1 MKLAFCIFRVFP
13 HGGLSRDF
21 MRIAAACAKRGHD
34 VRAYARRWDAP
45 APDSI
50 EMVAVPARG
59 ATNPARNRRFARW
72 VSDDLERRPAD
83 LVVGFNKM
91 PGLDVYFAGDSC
103 FEEKMQ
109 TQRPWAYR
117 LLPRYRHFAEFE
129 RAVFGDERQVKILTI
144 VPSQRAA
151 FQGHYGT
158 VDTRF
163 FTLPPDVGPTATP
176 DGFRGSTLPA
186 TGETPA
192 IPDASAAGEASPAEG
207 SDARRRLRQ
216 EFQLS
221 EDDLAL
227 LFVGSG
233 FVTKGLD
240 RLLVAVASLPDS
252 LGSRV
257 HLFVVGEDRQ
267 RRFARRAARLGIT
280 DQVRFLGGRDDV
292 SRFLHG
298 SDALALPA
306 YGEAGGLVILEAIA
320 AGLPVLA
327 TEVCGHAFHISKANA
342 GIVSPSP
349 FDQTRFN
356 SAVCE
361 ILTSPKRSAWRENG
375 QRYAASGA
383 LSGGTRTA
391 CELIESF
398 GKREPRPVVAF
409 CLHRFAAAEPV
420 SRDCIRVANACRAA
434 GYHPRIYA
442 MTQESTPG
450 DFEVF
455 VCPMASM
462 SDHTKVE
469 RFERWVARH
478 LRRNPV
484 HCVVGFKKMPGL
496 DIYVATEPCAQR
508 ELDREATRIGISEP
522 IRLRDVFPW
531 GSAARTRQTLASEHA
546 VFDGTTKIL
555 MTNASQRDDYADYYD
570 IERSIEERSSDGD
583 SESVMA
589 LITQTVDSRIQ
600 PSMEQTYPGG
610 VSDPK
615 RLFHGRRA
623 GPGHRRRR
631 RRRQWGTAGDLATT
645 TPPVDL
651 RTSESDHYLRDD
663 LKSAWA
669 GRDPFDVVRELQ
681 GDTYRVVKN
690 RRTLRFVEGGAPYF
704 AKVHD
709 AVGWAE
715 ILKELCNLK
724 LPPVGALNEYA
735 ACRFLEARR
744 IRAPRV
750 AAFGRRGLNPAR
762 ARSFVVCD
770 ALDGYV
776 SLEDLTDAWPAAPP
790 DAARKRRLVHAV
802 ADLARR
808 LHGAGV
814 NHRDFYICHIW
825 AKTDA
830 LSRDEVELAI
840 IDLHRAQIRPRVPRR
855 WILRDLAALMFST
868 AHLGLS
874 RNDYLRFLKRYTRR
888 PLRDVLRKEAALL
901 RRIRRR
907 ADRLV
912 AESRTRDVI
921 GTHRRPAFEVR
932 GQT

>member
-21 MRIAAACAKRGHD
+21 MRIATACAKRGHD
-34 VRAYARRWDAP
+34 VRAYARRWDVP
-45 APDSI
+45 VPDSI
-50 EMVAVPARG
+50 EMVAVPAG
-59 ATNPARNRRFARW
+59 GTTNPARNRRFARW
-72 VSDDLERRPAD
+72 VHDDLEQRPVD

-109 TQRPWAYR
+109 TQRPWAYQ

-129 RAVFGDERQVKILTI
+129 RAVFGDERQVNILTI
-144 VPSQRAA
+144 APSQKAA
-151 FQGHYGT
+151 FQSHYGT

-163 FTLPPDVGPTATP
+163 FALPPNIGPM
-176 DGFRGSTLPA
+176 
-186 TGETPA
+186 ETP
-192 IPDASAAGEASPAEG
+192 GG
-207 SDARRRLRQ
+207 SNARRWLRQ

-221 EDDLAL
+221 EDDLVL

-233 FVTKGLD
+233 FITKGLD
-240 RLLVAVASLPDS
+240 RLLAAVASLPDS

-267 RRFARRAARLGIT
+267 RRFARLAARLGIT
-280 DQVRFLGGRDDV
+280 DRVRFLGGRDDV

-306 YGEAGGLVILEAIA
+306 YEEAGGLVILEAIA

-327 TEVCGHAFHISKANA
+327 TEVCGHASHISKANA

-349 FDQTRFN
+349 FDQAGFN

-361 ILTSPKRSAWRENG
+361 ILTSPKRAAWRENG
-375 QRYAASGA
+375 RRYAASGA
-383 LSGGTRTA
+383 LTGGTQTA
-391 CELIESF
+391 CELIESL

-409 CLHRFAAAEPV
+409 CLHRFSAAEPI

-442 MTQESTPG
+442 MTQESAPA

-455 VCPMASM
+455 SSPVASM
-462 SDHTKVE
+462 TDHTKVD

-478 LRRNPV
+478 LQRNPV
-484 HCVVGFKKMPGL
+484 HCVVGFNKMPGL
-496 DIYVATEPCAQR
+496 DLYVATEPCAQR

-546 VFDGTTKIL
+546 VFDGTTRIL
-555 MTNASQRDDYADYYD
+555 MTNASQRDHYADYYD

-600 PSMEQTYPGG
+600 RE
-610 VSDPK
+610 
-615 RLFHGRRA
+615 
-623 GPGHRRRR
+623 
-631 RRRQWGTAGDLATT
+631 GDRATT

-651 RTSESDHYLRDD
+651 RTPDSDLYLRDD
-663 LKSAWA
+663 LKAAWA
-669 GRDPFDVVRELQ
+669 ERDPFEVVRKLK

-690 RRTLRFVEGGAPYF
+690 RRTLRFVESGVPYF

-724 LPPVGALNEYA
+724 LPPVGARNEYA
-735 ACRFLEARR
+735 ACRYLAARR
-744 IRAPRV
+744 IKAPRV

-770 ALDGYV
+770 ALDGHV
-776 SLEDLTDAWPAAPP
+776 SLEDLTDTWPADPP
-790 DAARKRRLVHAV
+790 EPALRRRLVHAV

-825 AKTDA
+825 ANTDA

-921 GTHRRPAFEVR
+921 GPHRRPTLEVR
-932 GQT
+932 EQT

>member
-1 MKLAFCIFRVFP
+1 
-13 HGGLSRDF
+13 
-21 MRIAAACAKRGHD
+21 
-34 VRAYARRWDAP
+34 
-45 APDSI
+45 
-50 EMVAVPARG
+50 MVAVPAG
-59 ATNPARNRRFARW
+59 GTTNPARNRRFARW
-72 VSDDLERRPAD
+72 VHDDLERRPVD

-91 PGLDVYFAGDSC
+91 PGLDVYFAGDPC

-109 TQRPWAYR
+109 TRRPGACR

-129 RAVFGDERQVKILTI
+129 RAVFGDERQVNILTI
-144 VPSQRAA
+144 ARSQKAA
-151 FQGHYGT
+151 FQRHYGT

-163 FTLPPDVGPTATP
+163 FALPPDIGPMETP
-176 DGFRGSTLPA
+176 DGSNT
-186 TGETPA
+186 
-192 IPDASAAGEASPAEG
+192 
-207 SDARRRLRQ
+207 RRWLHQ
-216 EFQLS
+216 EFHLS
-221 EDDLAL
+221 EDDLVL

-233 FVTKGLD
+233 FITKGLD
-240 RLLVAVASLPDS
+240 RLLAAVASLPNS
-252 LGSRV
+252 LGGRV

-267 RRFARRAARLGIT
+267 RRFARLAARLGIR
-280 DQVRFLGGRDDV
+280 DRVRFLGGRDDV

-306 YGEAGGLVILEAIA
+306 RSEAGGLVILEAIA

-327 TEVCGHAFHISKANA
+327 TEVCGHASHISKANA
-342 GIVSPSP
+342 GILSPSP
-349 FDQTRFN
+349 FDQVRFN
-356 SAVCE
+356 TAVCE
-361 ILTSPKRSAWRENG
+361 ILTSPKRESWRENG
-375 QRYAASGA
+375 RRYAASGA

-391 CELIESF
+391 CELIEGF
-398 GKREPRPVVAF
+398 GKRESRPVVAF

-420 SRDCIRVANACRAA
+420 TRDCIRMANACRAA

-442 MTQESTPG
+442 MTQENAPG
-450 DFEVF
+450 PGEIEVF
-455 VCPMASM
+455 VSPVASM
-462 SDHTKVE
+462 TDHTKVE

-478 LRRNPV
+478 LQRNPV
-484 HCVVGFKKMPGL
+484 HCVVGFNKMPGL
-496 DIYVATEPCAQR
+496 DLYVATEPCAQR

-522 IRLRDVFPW
+522 IRLRDIFPW
-531 GSAARTRQTLASEHA
+531 GGAARIRQTLASEHA

-555 MTNASQRDDYADYYD
+555 MKNASQRDDYADYYD
-570 IERSIEERSSDGD
+570 IERSTEERTPDGD
-583 SESVMA
+583 CESVMS
-589 LITQTVDSRIQ
+589 LIRQTVDARIQ
-600 PSMEQTYPGG
+600 PSMEQTYPGS

-631 RRRQWGTAGDLATT
+631 RRRQWGTAGDRATT

-651 RTSESDHYLRDD
+651 RTPESDLYLRED
-663 LKSAWA
+663 LKAAWA
-669 GRDPFDVVRELQ
+669 GRDPIEVVRELN

-690 RRTLRFVEGGAPYF
+690 RRTLRFVESGVPYF

-724 LPPVGALNEYA
+724 LPPVGARNEYA

-744 IRAPRV
+744 ITAPRV

-776 SLEDLTDAWPAAPP
+776 SLEDLTDTWPTNPP
-790 DAARKRRLVHAV
+790 EPVLRRRLVHAV

-808 LHGAGV
+808 LHGSGV
-814 NHRDFYICHIW
+814 NHRDFYLCHIW
-825 AKTDA
+825 ANTDA
-830 LSRDEVELAI
+830 LSRGEVELAI

-868 AHLGLS
+868 AHLGLPRS
-874 RNDYLRFLKRYTRR
+874 DYLRFLKRYTRR
-888 PLRDVLRKEAALL
+888 PLRIVLREDATLL
-901 RRIRRR
+901 RRVRRR

-912 AESRTRDVI
+912 AESRTREVV
-921 GTHRRPAFEVR
+921 GTHEKPALVVQE
-932 GQT
+932 QP

>member
-1 MKLAFCIFRVFP
+1 MKLAFCIFRFFP

-21 MRIAAACAKRGHD
+21 MRIATACAKRGHD

-50 EMVAVPARG
+50 EMVAVPAG
-59 ATNPARNRRFARW
+59 GMTNPTRNRRFASW
-72 VSDDLERRPAD
+72 VHDDLERRPVD
-83 LVVGFNKM
+83 LVIGFNKM

-103 FEEKMQ
+103 FEEKML
-109 TQRPWAYR
+109 TRRPWAYQ
-117 LLPRYRHFAEFE
+117 LLPRYRHFADFE
-129 RAVFGDERQVKILTI
+129 RAVFGDERQVNILTI
-144 VPSQRAA
+144 APSQKGA
-151 FQGHYGT
+151 FQDHYGT

-163 FTLPPDVGPTATP
+163 FTLPPDIRPMATA
-176 DGFRGSTLPA
+176 G
-186 TGETPA
+186 
-192 IPDASAAGEASPAEG
+192 G
-207 SDARRRLRQ
+207 SDTRRWLRQ

-221 EDDLAL
+221 EDDLVL

-252 LGSRV
+252 LGGRV
-257 HLFVVGEDRQ
+257 HLFVLGEDKQ
-267 RRFARRAARLGIT
+267 RRFTRLAARLGVT
-280 DQVRFLGGRDDV
+280 DRVRFLGGRDDV

-306 YGEAGGLVILEAIA
+306 YEEAGGLVILEAIA

-327 TEVCGHAFHISKANA
+327 TEVCGHASHISKANA

-349 FDQTRFN
+349 FDQAGFN

-361 ILTSPKRSAWRENG
+361 ILVSPKRAAWRENG
-375 QRYAASGA
+375 RRYAASGA
-383 LSGGTRTA
+383 FSGGTRTA

-398 GKREPRPVVAF
+398 GKRESRPIVAF

-442 MTQESTPG
+442 MTQESPPR
-450 DFEVF
+450 DFELF
-455 VCPMASM
+455 VSPVASM
-462 SDHTKVE
+462 TDHTKVE
-469 RFERWVARH
+469 RFERWVAHH

-484 HCVVGFKKMPGL
+484 HCVVGFNKMPGL
-496 DIYVATEPCAQR
+496 DLYVATEPCAQR
-508 ELDREATRIGISEP
+508 EIDREATRIGISEP

-570 IERSIEERSSDGD
+570 IERSTEERSTDGD
-583 SESVMA
+583 CESVMA

-600 PSMEQTYPGG
+600 P
-610 VSDPK
+610 
-615 RLFHGRRA
+615 
-623 GPGHRRRR
+623 
-631 RRRQWGTAGDLATT
+631 AGDRATT

-651 RTSESDHYLRDD
+651 RTPESDLYLRDD
-663 LKSAWA
+663 LKAAWA
-669 GRDPFDVVRELQ
+669 ERDPFEVVRKLK

-690 RRTLRFVEGGAPYF
+690 RRTLRFVESGVPYF

-724 LPPVGALNEYA
+724 LPPVGARNEYA
-735 ACRFLEARR
+735 ACRYLAARR
-744 IRAPRV
+744 IKAPRV

-770 ALDGYV
+770 ALDGYL
-776 SLEDLTDAWPAAPP
+776 SLEDLTDAWPADPP
-790 DAARKRRLVHAV
+790 DPALKRRLVHAV

-825 AKTDA
+825 ANTDA

-921 GTHRRPAFEVR
+921 GPHRRPAFEVR
-932 GQT
+932 EQT